1 MKDLRKKALLARRE
15 LHPVTRARS
24 SEIICQRV
32 VRSREFRS
40 SKTVACYL
48 PTGDEVDTLEIFDR
62 AWRANKRIF
71 APVLRKR
78 GEMSFRE
85 IRPDSDLERN
95 CYGVWEPSTGTT
107 IEPRNLDLV
116 IAPTVAFD
124 DDNNRIGMGGGYFD
138 RCFSFLRYR
147 KYWLHPKLIGVAFA
161 CQKVEKITPNV
172 WDIRLYRVITD
183 CSPVDER
190 TR

>member
-1 MKDLRKKALLARRE
+1 MNDLRAKALRARRE
-15 LHPVTRARS
+15 LQADARARS

-40 SKTVACYL
+40 GRAIACYL
-48 PTGDEVDTLEIFDR
+48 PMGDEVDTLEIFDR
-62 AWRANKRIF
+62 SWRANKRIF
-71 APVLRKR
+71 APVLHSR
-78 GEMSFRE
+78 GKMSFRE
-85 IRPDSDLERN
+85 IRPESTLERN
-95 CYGVWEPSTGTT
+95 SFGVWEPSTGST
-107 IEPRNLDLV
+107 IRPRDLDMV
-116 IAPTVAFD
+116 ITPTVAFD

-172 WDIRLYRVITD
+172 WDIRLYSIITD
-183 CSPVDER
+183 ANPGN
-190 TR
+190 